1 MKLLSRAS
9 ILLFAGSLLLPLA
22 AFAANANK
30 KTMHLYEKAK
40 IEGKLLN
47 PGDYKVE
54 WSGPGP
60 NVELSIVQG
69 RDTLA
74 TVPAKIVAENTPND
88 QDGYVLQPA
97 KSGGQAI
104 NEIFFH
110 GMRYDLQVQPSAKSS
125 HS

>member
-40 IEGKLLN
+40 IEGKLLT
-47 PGDYKVE
+47 PGDYMVE
-54 WSGPGP
+54 WSGSGP
-60 NVELSIVQG
+60 NVKLSIVQG
-69 RDTLA
+69 RNTVA
-74 TVPAKIVAENTPND
+74 TVPAKIVAENASNQ

-104 NEIFFH
+104 QEIFFH
-110 GMRYDLQVQPSAKSS
+110 GMKYDLQLRPAAKTS